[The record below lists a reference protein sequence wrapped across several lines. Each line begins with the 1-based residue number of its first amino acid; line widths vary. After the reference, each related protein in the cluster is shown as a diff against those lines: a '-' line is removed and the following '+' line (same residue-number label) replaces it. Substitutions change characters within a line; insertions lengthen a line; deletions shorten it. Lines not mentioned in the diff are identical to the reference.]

1 MSLGSIKWIIFVALS
16 LTVPAMFFLVQ
27 VVMFIPAIF
36 FVAGMAVV
44 IPKIFSPGHTT
55 EPLWF
60 MIFLGAH
67 ALIYAV
73 VYYVV
78 AVLCA
83 KAVIRIKGKLAR
95 NVVLGIFFLGL
106 LYLAQQPVYGSGGH
120 GPMRWHTL
128 IGLLADL
135 NKSYGTGTVEIVY
148 GSAILLLCVI
158 ILFQR
163 YRANR
168 HCSPLI

>member
-1 MSLGSIKWIIFVALS
+1 MSLGSIKWTIFVALS

-60 MIFLGAH
+60 MIFLGVH
-67 ALIYAV
+67 ALIYAAA
-73 VYYVV
+73 YYMVSL
-78 AVLCA
+78 LCA
-83 KAVIRIKGKLAR
+83 KAVLRIKSKLTR

-106 LYLAQQPVYGSGGH
+106 LYVTHQPVYGAGGH

-128 IGLLADL
+128 IGMLADL
-135 NKSYGTGTVEIVY
+135 NKSYGTGAAEIVY
-148 GSAILLLCVI
+148 GSAILLLCMM

-168 HCSPLI
+168 H